1 MLNIDKKNIKNII
14 TYCELNK
21 IENIE
26 LFTNKC
32 LKKGYDIEVYGL
44 LGNNESNIIEKEVIK
59 EIIREIPVEVIKIVE
74 VVKEIPGPIKE
85 IKIIEYVEKEV
96 IKEIIV
102 EVPVIS
108 VVKENLTTVEPEIR
122 YLQDDVQIKK
132 LQEIIKTIEIE
143 KNDLLSKVS
152 EPHNN
157 IKLDKTKMLE
167 ATLHSLKKE
176 LNLKDNKIKDLE
188 NKLKQLEEL
197 VKLNKGAVFLKGSN
211 ITDNI

>member
-1 MLNIDKKNIKNII
+1 MSYL
-14 TYCELNK
+14 
-21 IENIE
+21 
-26 LFTNKC
+26 NKC

-44 LGNNESNIIEKEVIK
+44 LGNNESNIIEKEIIK

-143 KNDLLSKVS
+143 KNDLLSKIS

-157 IKLDKTKMLE
+157 IKLDKTKIFFE

-197 VKLNKGAVFLKGSN
+197 VKLNKGGRIFKGVKHHR
-211 ITDNI
+211 

>member
-1 MLNIDKKNIKNII
+1 MFNIDKKNIKNII

-26 LFTNKC
+26 LFANKC

-59 EIIREIPVEVIKIVE
+59 EIIREIPVEVI
-74 VVKEIPGPIKE
+74 KEIPGPIKE

-143 KNDLLSKVS
+143 KNDLLSKIS

>member
-1 MLNIDKKNIKNII
+1 M
-14 TYCELNK
+14 
-21 IENIE
+21 
-26 LFTNKC
+26 
-32 LKKGYDIEVYGL
+32 
-44 LGNNESNIIEKEVIK
+44 
-59 EIIREIPVEVIKIVE
+59 
-74 VVKEIPGPIKE
+74 
-85 IKIIEYVEKEV
+85 
-96 IKEIIV
+96 
-102 EVPVIS
+102 
-108 VVKENLTTVEPEIR
+108 VKENLTTVEPEIR

-143 KNDLLSKVS
+143 KNDLLSKIS